1 MITPH
6 AVGTHQ
12 IAVTQTTDIDQANG
26 TVNLTMLLVHTRGMD
41 FLRLAPLS
49 TIGDLGTAP
58 DGCGADL
65 RATLPVAPI
74 MPSWSDCGSWIETE
88 TGERCVRGADGDL

>member
-41 FLRLAPLS
+41 FLRLAHLS
-49 TIGDLGTAP
+49 TIGTSAP
-58 DGCGADL
+58 RRMGARWPKRDVARGPNHAELERL
-65 RATLPVAPI
+65 RKL
-74 MPSWSDCGSWIETE
+74 D
-88 TGERCVRGADGDL
+88 